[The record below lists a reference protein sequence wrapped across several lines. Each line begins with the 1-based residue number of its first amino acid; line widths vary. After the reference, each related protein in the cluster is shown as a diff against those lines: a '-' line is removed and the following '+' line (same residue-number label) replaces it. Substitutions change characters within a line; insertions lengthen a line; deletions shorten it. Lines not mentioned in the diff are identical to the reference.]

1 VTADLIALIAA
12 CMDLLA
18 GLAGAG
24 TVLLLLL
31 CGVSVRERDWRMAAG
46 FAVLVPAAA
55 AVAAVLAWAGL
66 VA

>member
-1 VTADLIALIAA
+1 VTGDLIALIAV

-18 GLAGAG
+18 GLAGIG
-24 TVLLLLL
+24 TILLLLL

-46 FAVLVPAAA
+46 FAVLAAAAA
-55 AVAAVLAWAGL
+55 AVAAALAWAGL

>member
-1 VTADLIALIAA
+1 VTADLIALIAV

-18 GLAGAG
+18 GLAGTG
-24 TVLLLLL
+24 TILLLLL

-55 AVAAVLAWAGL
+55 AVAVVLAWAGL

>member
-1 VTADLIALIAA
+1 VTADLIALIAV

-18 GLAGAG
+18 GLAGTG
-24 TVLLLLL
+24 TILLLLL
-31 CGVSVRERDWRMAAG
+31 CGVSVRERDWRMAAA

-55 AVAAVLAWAGL
+55 YVCYVLAWAGL